1 MTRPSCFHQSKMEIA
16 MTREPPAPM
25 PARGLPF
32 RRRVRAIAASVTL
45 QRIRTVAA
53 IAALASISGAVV
65 ILIVL
70 LLSLYPSLRATVHN
84 LERVSAALTVS
95 AENFAGVS
103 DEAAQNL
110 TQTSANLNEASANL
124 KNTTEHF
131 ENNLTDDGIAE
142 TIIRLLDQ
150 ASQRDPR

>member
-1 MTRPSCFHQSKMEIA
+1 MLSSIQNGDCYDSRTARPNARQRSPVSAAGQSHRCQRDTAAHQN
-16 MTREPPAPM
+16 
-25 PARGLPF
+25 
-32 RRRVRAIAASVTL
+32 RR
-45 QRIRTVAA
+45 A